1 MNIVRHSMMLLVASS
16 LPALGQIHYTPTEQH
31 YRLHS
36 TVERSQEQN
45 GQKTSGVITNEQ
57 QVTVSLKATGSKSAI
72 SDKDTLQ
79 FAVTL
84 DSVNMSSNL
93 AVNLP
98 DVKVMEGTRVSGTML
113 PSGKVLKFASDT
125 KATDGVDRESI
136 VSSMAHF
143 LLTLPVNASA
153 NATWADTAT
162 QNFSKDGNTLKTSTI
177 TVSKVMGDTTVAG
190 QKAWRVHRSSTLVIN
205 GTQAQSN
212 QQISMDG
219 TGTGEAMYY
228 IGTNGVYLGS
238 TSTQSMNETV
248 KANGIVI
255 PVKQTA
261 TSVVTI
267 IP

>member
-1 MNIVRHSMMLLVASS
+1 MKIVRHSAMLLVAST
-16 LPALGQIHYTPTEQH
+16 LPALGQIHYTPTVQR

-57 QVTVSLKATGSKSAI
+57 QVTVSLQAPGSKSTV
-72 SDKDTLQ
+72 SDKDTLR

-93 AVNLP
+93 AVQLP
-98 DVKVMEGTRVSGTML
+98 DVQVMQGTKVSGAML
-113 PSGKVLKFASDT
+113 PSGKVLSFNSDT

-143 LLTLPVNASA
+143 LLTLPPSAGA
-153 NATWADTAT
+153 NATWTDTANT
-162 QNFSKDGNTLKTSTI
+162 NFSKDGTSMKTSTI
-177 TVSKVMGDTTVAG
+177 TVSKVIGDTTVAG
-190 QKAWRVHRSSTLVIN
+190 QQAWRVHRTSTLVIS

-238 TSTQSMNETV
+238 TSTQTMSETV
-248 KANGIVI
+248 KASGIVI
-255 PVKQTA
+255 PVTQTA

-267 IP
+267 IK

>member
-1 MNIVRHSMMLLVASS
+1 MIIGRLSALLLVAGT
-16 LPALGQIHYTPTEQH
+16 LPALGQIHYSPSVQR

-36 TVERSQEQN
+36 TVERTQEQN

-57 QVTVSLKATGSKSAI
+57 QVTLSLQGPRAGGTLT
-72 SDKDTLQ
+72 DKDTLR

-93 AVNLP
+93 AVQLP
-98 DVKVMEGTRVSGTML
+98 DVGVMQGTKVSGVML
-113 PSGKVLKFASDT
+113 PSGKVLNFTSDT
-125 KATDGVDRESI
+125 KSTDGVDRESI

-143 LLTLPVNASA
+143 LLTLPATAAA
-153 NATWADTAT
+153 NTTWTDTAT
-162 QNFSKDGNTLKTSTI
+162 QNFSKDGTTMKTSTI
-177 TVSKVMGDTTVAG
+177 TVSKVIGDTTVAG
-190 QKAWRVHRSSTLVIN
+190 QPAWRVHRTSTLLIA

-238 TSTQSMNETV
+238 TSTQTMKETV
-248 KANGIVI
+248 KAAGIVI
-255 PVKQTA
+255 PVTQTA

-267 IP
+267 IK